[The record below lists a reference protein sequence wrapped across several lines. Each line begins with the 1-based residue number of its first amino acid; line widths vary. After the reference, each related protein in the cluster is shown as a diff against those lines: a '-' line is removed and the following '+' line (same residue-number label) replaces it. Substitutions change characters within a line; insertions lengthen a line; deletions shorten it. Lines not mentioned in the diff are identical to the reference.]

1 MAQRKK
7 EAPESLSLIS
17 AEVQKYR
24 ELLARDRFHGTI
36 KQKRKEYVKK
46 IAYLMGVVKGKTP
59 AEALD
64 NICYVG
70 LNVLT
75 PEQATDVMQLTAA
88 TYKKFRRDFQEL
100 QLVVHVKKYTS
111 GGKRA
116 KYSVHLRLVGPNTVK
131 LLANRADWDL
141 RLALHK
147 AFDNLSKEATHKF
160 KKDVTPQRRKTF
172 FRA

>member
-7 EAPESLSLIS
+7 EAPESRSLIPV
-17 AEVQKYR
+17 EIQKYR
-24 ELLARDRFHGTI
+24 ELLATDRFHGTI
-36 KQKRKEYVKK
+36 KKKQKEYVKK
-46 IAYLMGVVKGKTP
+46 IAYLIDVLKRKAP
-59 AEALD
+59 AEASE
-64 NICYVG
+64 NITYVG
-70 LNVLT
+70 MNVLT

-88 TYKKFRRDFQEL
+88 TYKKFQRDFQEL
-100 QLVVHVKKYTS
+100 DLIVHVKKYTS

-131 LLANRADWDL
+131 LLANQADWDL

-147 AFDNLSKEATHKF
+147 AFDNLSQEATHKYR
-160 KKDVTPQRRKTF
+160 KDVTPQRRKTF